1 MSTRHGFWNS
11 NWNFLCGKGGHKNIM
26 HDNKKNINNVLEVS
40 NLNKFV
46 GSKQILKDV
55 NFTVPAGSITAF
67 IGGSGSGKTTTIKTI
82 LDLYKMKS
90 GAIKILGSDYDDLN
104 IHYRIGYV
112 PEKENFPKKSAMKF
126 LHRMSELYDLDS
138 KTINNRIAYYSG
150 KLDIINN
157 LNDKLI
163 NMSSGQKKR
172 IMIIQA
178 LINEPELLIM
188 DEPTENLDPDNRDVF
203 YKIIKELNSK
213 GKTIFIS
220 SHNLAEIESYVNY
233 AVIIASGEI
242 KYQGAVKKGHG
253 ELKKIYEKYKN

>member
-1 MSTRHGFWNS
+1 MVV
-11 NWNFLCGKGGHKNIM
+11 K
-26 HDNKKNINNVLEVS
+26 KKNINNTLEVS
-40 NLNKFV
+40 NLNKFA
-46 GSKQILKDV
+46 GNKQILKDI
-55 NFTVPAGSITAF
+55 NFVVPAGSITAF

-90 GAIKILGSDYDDLN
+90 GAIKIMGSDYDDLKV
-104 IHYRIGYV
+104 HYEIGYV
-112 PEKENFPKKSAMKF
+112 PEKENFPKKSAIKF
-126 LHRMSELYDLDS
+126 LQRMSELYDLDN
-138 KTINNRIAYYSG
+138 KTINDRISYYS
-150 KLDIINN
+150 KKFDIANN

-188 DEPTENLDPDNRDVF
+188 DEPTENLDPDNRDIF
-203 YKIIKELNSK
+203 YEIIKELNSK
-213 GKTIFIS
+213 GKTIFVS
-220 SHNLAEIESYVNY
+220 SHNLAEIESYINHV
-233 AVIIASGEI
+233 VIISNGEI